1 MFNESLY
8 LMNPYM
14 TKLKDNL
21 LLSPDVNVEDV
32 VYNLSMTG
40 RILGCETGC
49 HTSLSFYGQ

>member
-1 MFNESLY
+1 
-8 LMNPYM
+8 M
-14 TKLKDNL
+14 TKVMDNL